1 MVCVSATRSYV
12 LPLKWDH
19 DTSQAE
25 LAELTAYLSQ
35 LAAHTEVIVVD
46 GSPPELFAAH
56 RQAWAGIAHHVP
68 PAVEHPALNGKVAGV
83 HTGVHLASTEHVV
96 IADDDVR
103 YEVESLDAVCRLLDD
118 ADLVG
123 PQNVFDP
130 LPWHAAWD
138 ASRSLLNRA
147 LAADYPGTFG
157 VRRSTFVAMGGYDGN
172 VLFENL
178 ELMRTVRAF
187 GGRVLRPLDIYVAR
201 RPPSVARFRGQR
213 VRQAYDDLA
222 QPWRLASFLCVLPG
236 SAAIARRHGPLP
248 LVMTAGALVA
258 VAEVGRRRAG
268 GRTRFPPRTSW
279 FAPAWVAERAVCSW
293 LASGQFIF
301 GGGVGYAG
309 SRLRVAAHRPGWIR
323 RRQQRPQGPLVAT
336 GGPEGNSSVRSVAER
351 LARRTATAEQRDGR
365 PTRVDLLTS

>member
-1 MVCVSATRSYV
+1 MRVSATRSYV

-19 DTSQAE
+19 DTSRAE
-25 LAELTAYLSQ
+25 LAGLTAYLSE

-56 RQAWAGIAHHVP
+56 RQAWVGIAHHVP
-68 PAVEHPALNGKVAGV
+68 PAPEHAALNGKVAGV
-83 HTGVHLASTEHVV
+83 HTGVHLAPTEHVV

-103 YEVESLDAVCRLLDD
+103 YQVEALDAVCRLLDD

-157 VRRSTFVAMGGYDGN
+157 LRRSTFVAMGGYDGN

-178 ELMRTVRAF
+178 ELMRTVRVF

-201 RPPSVARFRGQR
+201 R
-213 VRQAYDDLA
+213 
-222 QPWRLASFLCVLPG
+222 
-236 SAAIARRHGPLP
+236 RR
-248 LVMTAGALVA
+248 
-258 VAEVGRRRAG
+258 
-268 GRTRFPPRTSW
+268 
-279 FAPAWVAERAVCSW
+279 
-293 LASGQFIF
+293 
-301 GGGVGYAG
+301 
-309 SRLRVAAHRPGWIR
+309 
-323 RRQQRPQGPLVAT
+323 
-336 GGPEGNSSVRSVAER
+336 
-351 LARRTATAEQRDGR
+351 
-365 PTRVDLLTS
+365 